1 MKRRTCG
8 FSLIELIIVLGIIT
22 LLLAIL
28 LPAIAR
34 SREQASRTTCA
45 NNLRQWA
52 VALRSY
58 AAVNDNAFP
67 YNGGAIPPGIPVGG
81 KGLSQNSTVVQQFW
95 KDYLVS
101 DWSLAKRAA
110 ANVLFCPNQ
119 FWLRSDDQ
127 DDLENGACGYFYLPS
142 RDPANSGGT
151 QYYLAGDWWVQKKKF
166 GGPSRAT
173 PIASDIS
180 EYDSRAGSWLPYTSH
195 TRRDGGPAGGNFL
208 FEDGH
213 VAWYGY
219 RDIDLA
225 AVNND
230 GKQFFYRT
238 FN

>member
-1 MKRRTCG
+1 MPRSSRG
-8 FSLIELIIVLGIIT
+8 FSLIELIVVLGIVT
-22 LLLAIL
+22 LLIAIL

-34 SREQASRTTCA
+34 SREQANRATCA
-45 NNLRQWA
+45 NNLRQWGI
-52 VALRSY
+52 ALRAY
-58 AAVNDNAFP
+58 AAVNGNAFP

-81 KGLSQNSTVVQQFW
+81 KGLVQNSTVVQQFW
-95 KDYLVS
+95 RDYLVR

-110 ANVLFCPNQ
+110 PNVLFCPNQ

-127 DDLENGACGYFYLPS
+127 DPTLADGLCGYFYLPG
-142 RDPANSGGT
+142 RDPNDSGGMR
-151 QYYLAGDWWVQKKKF
+151 YYLAGDGWVEKKKF
-166 GGPSRAT
+166 GGPFRTA

-180 EYDSRAGSWLPYTSH
+180 EYDSSVGSWRPFTSH
-195 TRRDGGPAGGNFL
+195 TRRDGGQAGGNFL

-225 AVNND
+225 AIAN
-230 GKQFFYRT
+230 GKLFFYRT